1 MSERMRVRAARA
13 ISSKVERN
21 PSSQSKSMGLS
32 SATAKWRT
40 SSLGVGAASSTR
52 QHRSTVDEKKSS
64 RPKRPHDEAS
74 PGGAGGSDGGGGAAM
89 AASTSRTRLRRA
101 FSSSSLATRR
111 SSTSPR
117 RTQTSVLSVDGRFF
131 VVLRRRWTRHRSS
144 SAPRRKCACRKR
156 APAPS
161 GVFTKSYM
169 FIIRANDVQFRC
181 LKYRGQTSSAKRF
194 VSAITISSPASDQ
207 AICSSCSMRASCCT
221 KGGTGPLGGELLLL
235 GGCGPFGW
243 PLGGGGSPPDGL
255 MRGGPSIYP
264 GCAVAFWSSGAI
276 DARTRRRSLFAGVV
290 RCLYD
295 DRAVSNCI
303 YAAQGSHKGST
314 APSRKNR
321 VRVRVL

>member
-1 MSERMRVRAARA
+1 
-13 ISSKVERN
+13 
-21 PSSQSKSMGLS
+21 MGLS

-64 RPKRPHDEAS
+64 RPKRPHDEES
-74 PGGAGGSDGGGGAAM
+74 SLGGGGASDGGGGAAM

-101 FSSSSLATRR
+101 FSSASLATRR

-131 VVLRRRWTRHRSS
+131 VVLRRRWTRHRSA

-156 APAPS
+156 APFPS
-161 GVFTKSYM
+161 GVFAKSYM

-181 LKYRGQTSSAKRF
+181 LKYRGQTSSAKRL
-194 VSAITISSPASDQ
+194 VSAITISSPASDHST
-207 AICSSCSMRASCCT
+207 CFSCSMRASCWT
-221 KGGTGPLGGELLLL
+221 KGGTGPLGGVLLLP

-243 PLGGGGSPPDGL
+243 PLGGGGRPADGL

-264 GCAVAFWSSGAI
+264 GCAVAFWSSGAV
-276 DARTRRRSLFAGVV
+276 DARTRRRSLLQVLCDVSTTIGQCQIAFMRHRAAIKARRRPAAKIVYVCGFYDICNELLLSSGVCARAG
-290 RCLYD
+290 R
-295 DRAVSNCI
+295 S
-303 YAAQGSHKGST
+303 Q
-314 APSRKNR
+314 
-321 VRVRVL
+321 